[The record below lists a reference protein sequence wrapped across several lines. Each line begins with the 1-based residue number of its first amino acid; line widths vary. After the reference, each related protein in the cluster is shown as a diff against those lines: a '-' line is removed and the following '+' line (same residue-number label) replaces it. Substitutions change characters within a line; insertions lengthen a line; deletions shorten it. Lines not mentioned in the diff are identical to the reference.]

1 MILAWLI
8 FTGVG
13 ITTARYYKSVWADKT
28 FLKLKVWFQV
38 GIWDT
43 TYVLCTILF
52 LLTCKEGHKVNYT

>member
-8 FTGVG
+8 FTSVG

-38 GIWDT
+38 GILGCHICSM
-43 TYVLCTILF
+43 YYFVFINL
-52 LLTCKEGHKVNYT
+52 

>member
-38 GIWDT
+38 GNLGYHI
-43 TYVLCTILF
+43 CSILF
-52 LLTCKEGHKVNYT
+52 SLTCKEDHKVNYT